1 MPKGR
6 GRSRHASGSSVLGK
20 ISNQDERRSVA
31 VGETFEETEEL
42 AADTTDEH
50 EPLSRLKP
58 DNLRYVEGKALCRLC
73 TARKKKDVHLTYW
86 PEGGTTS
93 NLNRH
98 IEAKHAS
105 VWQHVLNGL
114 TLEEAVAADKKDA
127 KKGAMDKFLVKK
139 KGGPDKK
146 KLKEL

>member
-1 MPKGR
+1 M
-6 GRSRHASGSSVLGK
+6 
-20 ISNQDERRSVA
+20 
-31 VGETFEETEEL
+31 
-42 AADTTDEH
+42 
-50 EPLSRLKP
+50 
-58 DNLRYVEGKALCRLC
+58 
-73 TARKKKDVHLTYW
+73 TYW